1 MRSLQNTPI
10 LLEFP
15 IEEKERKKH
24 TIQNAELTGKKKTCK
39 QTNNPPNVALSC

>member
-15 IEEKERKKH
+15 IEEKERKNH
-24 TIQNAELTGKKKTCK
+24 TTQNAELTGKKTHANK
-39 QTNNPPNVALSC
+39 QTTHQM